1 MRGLIAPLLLAAL
14 GLALG
19 CSSAPSHPAGAAP
32 QATLPDCEDTNGYPP
47 CIYRGDTPSDSEGP
61 YEGGGDFY
69 PDYGYPYYPGT
80 GVIIV
85 PEPVPVPVPVPT
97 PRPRPHPKPPKKPT
111 PPPKH
116 HRVPINPCHPQPGRP
131 CP

>member
-1 MRGLIAPLLLAAL
+1 MRSLFASFIVLAL

-19 CSSAPSHPAGAAP
+19 CSSSGPTRPGTP
-32 QATLPDCEDTNGYPP
+32 QSALPDCEDTNGYPP
-47 CIYRGDTPSDSEGP
+47 CIYRGVAPFEEP

-69 PDYGYPYYPGT
+69 PAYDYPYFPGT
-80 GVIIV
+80 GVIVI
-85 PEPVPVPVPVPT
+85 PEPVPVPTPVPK
-97 PRPRPHPKPPKKPT
+97 PKPPKHP

-116 HRVPINPCHPQPGRP
+116 PRIPGDRCHPTPRHP